1 MAETTVRGMV
11 RLIQVEV
18 RDTPDLQ
25 PDRAAALMNKLTA
38 LIGNLNDEIRA
49 ADAAYAEVLLGCL
62 DSDEAA
68 SRAKIRAETTP
79 AFHRKREARDVKE
92 LAVELVRS
100 LKYFL
105 KAKQDE
111 YQMSRHM

>member
-1 MAETTVRGMV
+1 MV

-18 RDTPDLQ
+18 RDSSDLQ
-25 PDRAAALMNKLTA
+25 PDRAAHLLNQLTA
-38 LIGNLNDEIRA
+38 LIGNLNDEIRE
-49 ADAAYAEVLLGCL
+49 ADAVFAEVLLGCL

-68 SRAKIRAETTP
+68 NRAKIRAETTP
-79 AFHRKREARDVKE
+79 AYKRKREARDTKE
-92 LAVELVRS
+92 LAVELARS

-105 KAKQDE
+105 KSKQDE